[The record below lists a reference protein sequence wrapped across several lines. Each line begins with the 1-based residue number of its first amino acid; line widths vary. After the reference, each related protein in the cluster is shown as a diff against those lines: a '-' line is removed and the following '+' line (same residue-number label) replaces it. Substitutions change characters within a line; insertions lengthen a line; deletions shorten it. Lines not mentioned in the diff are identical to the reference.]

1 MGLRDSGAL
10 LTFNH
15 VSKIY
20 SGNTSRQVHALEDI
34 CFSIVPGEFVA
45 FIGPTGCGKS
55 TILRLAA
62 GLDLP
67 TKGDVLYQGSSIT
80 GPGPERGLVFQAYN
94 AFPWLTVR
102 ENVAFGLGAGNDGDP
117 QQIEKWL
124 GYMGLSDFAEV
135 YPKTLSGGMRQRVA
149 IARSM
154 IVQPNLL
161 LLDEPFGALDE
172 RTRGNMQQ
180 LLLKIVH
187 ETHCTVVLVSHDI
200 REAILLSDRVIM
212 LQPRPGRICR
222 EFVSNLP
229 KPRSREQLKTS
240 AFNELYD
247 SILESFPA

>member
-10 LTFNH
+10 LTFSH

-20 SGNTSRQVHALEDI
+20 SGNKNRDVHAVQDI
-34 CFSIVPGEFVA
+34 CFSIVPSEFVA

-67 TKGDVLYQGSSIT
+67 TQGDVLYAGKSVI
-80 GPGPERGLVFQAYN
+80 GPSPERGLVFQAYN

-102 ENVAFGLGAGNDGDP
+102 ENVAFGLALRDGTET
-117 QQIEKWL
+117 QIEKWL
-124 GYMGLSDFAEV
+124 GYMGLTDFADV

-154 IVQPNLL
+154 IVRPSLL

-172 RTRGNMQQ
+172 RTRAHMQQ
-180 LLLKIVH
+180 LLLRIVH
-187 ETHCTVVLVSHDI
+187 ETLCTVVLVSHDI

-212 LQPRPGRICR
+212 LEPRPGRISR
-222 EFVSNLP
+222 EFVSDLP
-229 KPRSREQLKTS
+229 KPRSREQMKTP

-247 SILESFPA
+247 YILESFPA